1 MSAVS
6 DYIHYHYLNY
16 EKYGTTR
23 REDSGEG
30 WDEISKEVSDE
41 LLSSSKKD
49 SYIIAKNLESKYNK
63 ILYPPSTETTSSAF
77 YTTLQSALNE
87 KLIEEFG
94 IQAGKVQADY
104 SVSFDDASIEQ
115 QALVRLQ
122 NSLNLTKRKVD
133 SIKKDYSNQR
143 ILNRIQKIE
152 NNLSDIINN
161 GNPQDVNIIRSIL
174 SNTENALN
182 EIKQK
187 IQRDTS
193 VEISDTDLA
202 TLNKII
208 TVYFRHMD
216 AVNQSGALFEW
227 VAPAIELA
235 ASNIAGQELKQQMK
249 NIMTNSNRG
258 SGYQIVSYEDV
269 TNPAYYESIF
279 NAGQYTTE
287 VKVRNKVDAVVQI
300 EDNSGSNNIYGLSI
314 KNEKSG
320 SSTIKLADST
330 NAFMAFI
337 ATGHQLFLYHY
348 LNVITKTKV
357 NIEAEIINANR
368 LARGIVYDYAGVGI
382 DRAKFLLINQREQ
395 KRIKVISLQALNY
408 AIMQLTMS
416 GSGEKFNKYLPDNY
430 TINSVWEDTAEERN
444 IKIVQNF
451 RKNKF
456 TVYLAPSQLGFYD
469 SFFS

>member
-133 SIKKDYSNQR
+133 SIKKDYSNRR

-174 SNTENALN
+174 NNTENALN
-182 EIKQK
+182 EIK
-187 IQRDTS
+187 
-193 VEISDTDLA
+193 
-202 TLNKII
+202 
-208 TVYFRHMD
+208 
-216 AVNQSGALFEW
+216 
-227 VAPAIELA
+227 
-235 ASNIAGQELKQQMK
+235 
-249 NIMTNSNRG
+249 
-258 SGYQIVSYEDV
+258 
-269 TNPAYYESIF
+269 
-279 NAGQYTTE
+279 
-287 VKVRNKVDAVVQI
+287 
-300 EDNSGSNNIYGLSI
+300 
-314 KNEKSG
+314 
-320 SSTIKLADST
+320 
-330 NAFMAFI
+330 
-337 ATGHQLFLYHY
+337 
-348 LNVITKTKV
+348 
-357 NIEAEIINANR
+357 
-368 LARGIVYDYAGVGI
+368 
-382 DRAKFLLINQREQ
+382 
-395 KRIKVISLQALNY
+395 
-408 AIMQLTMS
+408 
-416 GSGEKFNKYLPDNY
+416 
-430 TINSVWEDTAEERN
+430 
-444 IKIVQNF
+444 
-451 RKNKF
+451 
-456 TVYLAPSQLGFYD
+456 
-469 SFFS
+469 